1 MSFSYFLSQFYN
13 NLAGIL
19 EEKKLLESLKSE
31 NFDVGICE
39 LFDFTGIP
47 VFEAIGLKN
56 IVGAHTTSCL
66 MEGTAYAIGA
76 PVIPSYMPASQG
88 VTDDSP
94 SLVNRFIN
102 ILFTFTSWYFQTSIA
117 RAAEIAMVEKLGDSA
132 TPIWD
137 TVSNMSWILTNTEP
151 LLEFAKPTLHKV
163 IDIGGIGVAKPK
175 PLDEKW
181 HKILSL
187 REHTILIS
195 FGSVAASIYMPYE
208 MKVAIVDVV
217 KSYPDVTFIWKYE
230 EPGDSFAAG
239 VENLFLSKWTP
250 QVDLLADDRLTL
262 FITHGGAGSMMESA
276 TGGKPLIVVP
286 LFGDQTRNAKLIA
299 KFGFGIMLHKSSLL
313 DRSALRDAIGRAL
326 KDERYRKAAH
336 RIRDLLARRPF
347 TPEQKLVKT
356 IEMAA
361 EFGEIEELRVAGRK
375 LGFIVYYN
383 IDLILTFFIFVV
395 LLVWIVLYNVKRIC
409 ILRSLKPKVKEQ

>member
-1 MSFSYFLSQFYN
+1 MSAEIQENRHEQQMPTWTATTTNPFGVLTFYN

-76 PVIPSYMPASQG
+76 PVIPSYMP
-88 VTDDSP
+88 
-94 SLVNRFIN
+94 
-102 ILFTFTSWYFQTSIA
+102 A